1 MWINL
6 FSYKI
11 EINHLWLNMV
21 CGLNMVMND
30 VKVFFHKRLNEM
42 DGLDVKLDS
51 IYFSTLTI
59 EDNNWLMTPIFEIE
73 IEDVIWQ
80 CESTKSPSPDG
91 SSN

>member
-1 MWINL
+1 
-6 FSYKI
+6 
-11 EINHLWLNMV
+11 MV

-59 EDNNWLMTPIFEIE
+59 EDNN
-73 IEDVIWQ
+73 
-80 CESTKSPSPDG
+80 
-91 SSN
+91 